1 MMGEYIL
8 KRLAV
13 MAPVLLCGSIITF
26 SLVFLSPGDI
36 GMMMADAEASAMGA
50 MATPEMVEAIKE
62 HYGLNDPIHV
72 QYLKW
77 LNNALH
83 GDLGRSFSTH
93 KPVFREF
100 MDHLGPTLTLNLA
113 GILIAL
119 LIAVPLGVISAV
131 KKNTIVDHLC
141 RVYVM
146 MEISMPTFWLALMLL
161 WFLSVK
167 YDIFPLY
174 GYGVG
179 WKDHLWHM
187 ALPAIAM
194 GTSMTGSLMRL
205 TRTSMLET
213 LGHGYIVTA
222 RAKGLPEFIIVF
234 KHALRNALNPV
245 VTMIGLFFGR
255 ILTGSVIIESI
266 FSWPGNGNL
275 FLASINARDYPMI
288 MGFTLIFMA
297 LFVLMTLITDISYA
311 LVDPRIQYEKS

>member
-36 GMMMADAEASAMGA
+36 GTMMADAEASAMGA

-62 HYGLNDPIHV
+62 HYGLDDPIHV

-113 GILIAL
+113 GILIAI

-161 WFLSVK
+161 WFFALAISGVISIINVPSVWKAINPYYAIRFMYENGLAGFFVLSEV
-167 YDIFPLY
+167 ILCATGGEALY
-174 GYGVG
+174 ADMG
-179 WKDHLWHM
+179 HLGRK
-187 ALPAIAM
+187 PI
-194 GTSMTGSLMRL
+194 
-205 TRTSMLET
+205 
-213 LGHGYIVTA
+213 
-222 RAKGLPEFIIVF
+222 
-234 KHALRNALNPV
+234 RNAWHFV
-245 VTMIGLFFGR
+245 
-255 ILTGSVIIESI
+255 
-266 FSWPGNGNL
+266 
-275 FLASINARDYPMI
+275 FLDK
-288 MGFTLIFMA
+288 G
-297 LFVLMTLITDISYA
+297 
-311 LVDPRIQYEKS
+311 

>member
-1 MMGEYIL
+1 MMKEYIL

-13 MAPVLLCGSIITF
+13 MVPVLLCGSLITF
-26 SLVFLSPGDI
+26 GLVFLSPGDI
-36 GMMMADAEASAMGA
+36 GEMMADSEASAMGM
-50 MATPEMVEAIKE
+50 MATPEMVQAIKE
-62 HYGLNDPIHV
+62 HYGLNDPIHI

-93 KPVFREF
+93 KPVLKEF
-100 MDHLGPTLTLNLA
+100 MDHLGPTLVLNLA
-113 GILIAL
+113 GIMIAL
-119 LIAVPLGVISAV
+119 LIAIPLGVISAV

-146 MEISMPTFWLALMLL
+146 LEISMPTFWLALMLL
-161 WFLSVK
+161 WFFSVK

-174 GYGVG
+174 GYGVD
-179 WKDHLWHM
+179 WKDQLWHL
-187 ALPAIAM
+187 ALPSIAM

-213 LGHGYIVTA
+213 LSQGYIITA
-222 RAKGLPEFIIVF
+222 RAKGLTEFVIIF

-245 VTMIGLFFGR
+245 VTMIGLFFGH

-266 FSWPGNGNL
+266 FSWPGNGSM

-297 LFVLMTLITDISYA
+297 LFVLVTLITDLSYS
-311 LVDPRIQYEKS
+311 LIDPRIQYEKS

>member
-1 MMGEYIL
+1 MMQEYIL
-8 KRLAV
+8 KRLAI
-13 MAPVLLCGSIITF
+13 MIPVLLCGSLITF
-26 SLVFLSPGDI
+26 GLVFLSPGDI
-36 GMMMADAEASAMGA
+36 GEMMADSEASAMGM
-50 MATPEMVEAIKE
+50 MATPEMVQAIKE
-62 HYGLNDPIHV
+62 HYGLNDPIHI

-93 KPVFREF
+93 KPVLKEF
-100 MDHLGPTLTLNLA
+100 MDHLGPTLVLNLA
-113 GILIAL
+113 GIMIAL
-119 LIAVPLGVISAV
+119 LIAIPLGVISAV

-146 MEISMPTFWLALMLL
+146 LEISMPHLLAGPHAPLVLL
-161 WFLSVK
+161 SQVRP
-167 YDIFPLY
+167 IPLY

-179 WKDHLWHM
+179 WKDQLWHL
-187 ALPAIAM
+187 ALPSIAM

-213 LGHGYIVTA
+213 LSQGYIITA
-222 RAKGLPEFIIVF
+222 RAKGLTELVIIF

-245 VTMIGLFFGR
+245 VTMIGLFFGH

-266 FSWPGNGNL
+266 FSWPGNGSM

-297 LFVLMTLITDISYA
+297 LFVLVTLITDLSYS
-311 LVDPRIQYEKS
+311 LIDPRIQYEKS

>member
-36 GMMMADAEASAMGA
+36 GTMMADAEASAMGA

-62 HYGLNDPIHV
+62 HYGLDDPIHV

>member
-36 GMMMADAEASAMGA
+36 GTMMADAEASAMGA

-62 HYGLNDPIHV
+62 HYGLDDPIHV

-113 GILIAL
+113 GILIAI

>member
-1 MMGEYIL
+1 MMQEYIL

-13 MAPVLLCGSIITF
+13 MVPVLLCGSIITF
-26 SLVFLSPGDI
+26 GLVFLAPGDI
-36 GMMMADAEASAMGA
+36 GVMMADSEASAMGA

-93 KPVFREF
+93 KPVFKEF
-100 MDHLGPTLTLNLA
+100 MDHLGPTLSLNLA
-113 GILIAL
+113 GILIAI

-213 LGHGYIVTA
+213 LSQGYIVTA
-222 RAKGLPEFIIVF
+222 RAKGLPEFIVVF

-245 VTMIGLFFGR
+245 VTTIGLFFGH

-288 MGFTLIFMA
+288 MGFTLIFMT
-297 LFVLMTLITDISYA
+297 LFVVMTLITDISYT
-311 LVDPRIQYEKS
+311 LIDPRIQYEKS